1 MPIQSDDIK
10 LLSAVLAVAA
20 LCVPLWIFA
29 KARRNEGIAELPS
42 VLMFGWGGAAWGRYC
57 IVISRDARNKW
68 ALIAHERCHQAQMA
82 RDGTLRFYWRYFT
95 SKQARQQYEVEA
107 YRAWVRHTPGDLHLC
122 AYWLANSY
130 GLSMTNQEFIDVL
143 SGYANG

>member
-29 KARRNEGIAELPS
+29 KARRNGGVAELPS
-42 VLMFGWGGAAWGRYC
+42 MLMFGWGGAAWGQTC
-57 IVISRDARNKW
+57 IVVDRSDWSKA

-95 SKQARQQYEVEA
+95 SKQARQQYEIEA
-107 YRAWVRHTPGDLHLC
+107 YRVWVQVEPNDLWRCVRALTG
-122 AYWLANSY
+122 SY
-130 GLSMTNQEFIDVL
+130 GLDITDQEAMEL
-143 SGYANG
+143 LK